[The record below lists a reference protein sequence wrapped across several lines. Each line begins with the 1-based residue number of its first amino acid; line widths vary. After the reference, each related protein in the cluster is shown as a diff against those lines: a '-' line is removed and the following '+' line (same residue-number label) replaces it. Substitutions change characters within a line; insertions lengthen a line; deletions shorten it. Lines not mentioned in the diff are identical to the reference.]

1 MFRIIVL
8 WSLALP
14 LLAACSDEQDAV
26 TSNPVVKSAAGDVMH
41 EKKLEVFKSP
51 TCGCCK
57 AWIDHITRK
66 GFSATTR
73 HPSDLNAV
81 KARYAIE
88 PRYHACHTGV
98 SGAGYVFEGHIPAR
112 YIDQFLAQP
121 PEDAIG
127 LAVPAM
133 PMGSPGMEA
142 GDRFSPYRVLLLK
155 KDGSSEVYA
164 RVDSPGQ
171 QYQGEPQ

>member
-1 MFRIIVL
+1 MFRIIML

-14 LLAACSDEQDAV
+14 LLAACGDEQDPV
-26 TSNPVVKSAAGDVMH
+26 TPDTGEKSTARVVVQK
-41 EKKLEVFKSP
+41 KKLEVFKSP
-51 TCGCCK
+51 SCGCCK
-57 AWIDHITRK
+57 DWVSHITRE
-66 GFSATTR
+66 GFSAVTR

-88 PRYHACHTGV
+88 PRYQACHTGV
-98 SGAGYVFEGHIPAR
+98 SEAGYVFEGHIPAR
-112 YIDQFLAQP
+112 YIAQFLAHP

-133 PMGSPGMEA
+133 PVGSPGMEA

-164 RVDSPGQ
+164 TVDSPGQ
-171 QYQGEPQ
+171 QYRREPQ